1 MLKKDI
7 GGIEQGQLDLSYE
20 TLWKSIIRPP
30 RDEYDIDQLGDN
42 KFFHKGKTYIRHDY
56 ELINKRGQLIQC
68 SFLEENIETRES
80 YLMPVV
86 IYLHGNSSSRIEG
99 FRNAPELLKNGINVV
114 IFDFAG
120 CGLSEGE
127 YISLG
132 WFEKDDVKLIIDFVE
147 KLPGVYTI
155 GLWGRSMGAATTM
168 FYAHCDLRIK
178 AICMDSPFSDFK
190 LLAKELCLKYISLPN
205 FVLTTTMNFVKNTVK
220 EKCGLDIDKLKPILY
235 ANKTKT
241 PAFFLHAVADEL
253 ISLEQTLKL
262 VENYGGEKFINVVE
276 GGHNSLRQKHVLE
289 KIANFFVTYLLK
301 EKEEEISSYK
311 QVNTRNDN
319 SFRLNNE
326 DI

>member
-1 MLKKDI
+1 MMKKDI
-7 GGIEQGQLDLSYE
+7 DGINTSQLEISYE

-30 RDEYDIDQLGDN
+30 KDEYDLDQLGDK
-42 KFFHKGKTYIRHDY
+42 KFNHKGKIYIRHDY
-56 ELINKRGQLIQC
+56 ELINKRGYLIQC
-68 SFLEENIETRES
+68 SFLEQDIETREN

-86 IYLHGNSSSRIEG
+86 IYLHGNSSSRVEG
-99 FRNAPELLKNGINVV
+99 FRNAPDILKNGINVV

-132 WFEKDDVKLIIDFVE
+132 WFEKDDVRLIIDFVE
-147 KLPGVYTI
+147 KLPGVLSI

-168 FYAHCDLRIK
+168 FYAHSDERIK

-190 LLAKELCLKYISLPN
+190 LLAKELCLKYITLPN

-241 PAFFLHAVADEL
+241 PAFFYML
-253 ISLEQTLKL
+253 LEM
-262 VENYGGEKFINVVE
+262 N
-276 GGHNSLRQKHVLE
+276 
-289 KIANFFVTYLLK
+289 
-301 EKEEEISSYK
+301 
-311 QVNTRNDN
+311 
-319 SFRLNNE
+319 
-326 DI
+326 